1 MTILE
6 IDIALKNAKSMW
18 IYIKYSDSVTFYYVM
33 IITINKILNCHI
45 KVHDS
50 LLFFKTWFISETN
63 FSVEL
68 VCMDPPIYSS
78 NCWPIIIS
86 KHILL
91 CFNVSHLSQT

>member
-1 MTILE
+1 VTILE

-50 LLFFKTWFISETN
+50 LLFFKMWFISETN

-68 VCMDPPIYSS
+68 VCMDPPI
-78 NCWPIIIS
+78 
-86 KHILL
+86 
-91 CFNVSHLSQT
+91 

>member
-45 KVHDS
+45 KKKKKIKR
-50 LLFFKTWFISETN
+50 KTKGFIIN
-63 FSVEL
+63 G
-68 VCMDPPIYSS
+68 
-78 NCWPIIIS
+78 
-86 KHILL
+86 
-91 CFNVSHLSQT
+91 